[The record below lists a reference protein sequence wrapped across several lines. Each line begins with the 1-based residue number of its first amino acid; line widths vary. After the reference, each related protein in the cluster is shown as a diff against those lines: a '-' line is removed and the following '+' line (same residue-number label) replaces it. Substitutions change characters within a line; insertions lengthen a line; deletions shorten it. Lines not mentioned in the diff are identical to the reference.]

1 MRQRRIHTLDFK
13 LQVVREFLG
22 KRAGV
27 AQLAR
32 QYELSPNLI
41 RLWVSKH
48 EHGELASGPGAE
60 VREKLLEA
68 RVAELE
74 RKIGQLTMEN
84 DWLKKAEVFSR
95 RKQNASSLIISGPA
109 PSARK
114 RSAK

>member
-1 MRQRRIHTLDFK
+1 MKQRRVHTIDFK
-13 LQVVREFLG
+13 LRVVREYLG

-41 RLWVSKH
+41 RGWVNQH
-48 EHGELASGPGAE
+48 EHGELVSGPGGE
-60 VREKLLEA
+60 VRQKLLEA
-68 RVAELE
+68 RIAELE

-84 DWLKKAEVFSR
+84 DLLKKTEVFFR
-95 RKQNASSLIISGPA
+95 QKQNANSLIISGPA

-114 RSAK
+114 RGAK